1 MHKKDIDFSQKRIT
15 APSTPGQTPGANPA
29 VFIRD
34 LFRDEALYCVD
45 DIMKILSISQS
56 TAYRIISNLQKKL
69 PGASRALAPG
79 EIPKEFF
86 EKQLY
91 LYTQRKTE

>member
-1 MHKKDIDFSQKRIT
+1 
-15 APSTPGQTPGANPA
+15 
-29 VFIRD
+29 
-34 LFRDEALYCVD
+34 
-45 DIMKILSISQS
+45 MKILSISQS
-56 TAYRIISNLQKKL
+56 TAYRIIANLQKKL

-91 LYTQRKTE
+91 LYTQKGKQNDERN